1 MAIINWQRVM
11 HVVRKEL
18 LQLKRDKKMMGPI
31 FIAPIFQLLVFGY
44 AITSDIKNVHTVM
57 VDMDHSQYSRQLIER
72 FRGAGETFSLDKQ
85 ADSPVLVDKLLDS
98 GLSQL
103 AIVIPKG
110 FQRAIGRGDTAPVQA
125 ILDGSDSKTAS
136 LINSYVN
143 AVVSGFSRQR
153 VDTWLRARG
162 STLQMPLQVRPR
174 NWYNP
179 DMRSVN
185 YMVPGVLC
193 LILMVV
199 TMMLTSLSI
208 VREREIG
215 TLEQIIVTPITNL
228 ELMLGK
234 MIPFA
239 IIGMVDVV
247 LILLVSTLWFKVPIA
262 GSILLLLVLTMVFL
276 TATLGL
282 GLFIS
287 TISRTQQ
294 QAMMVSFFIMQP
306 SILLSGFMFPVDN
319 MPQAIRLL
327 TTVIPLRYYLEIVRG
342 IFLRGVGIEVLWPQ
356 TLALVGLTA
365 LLVWGSVKRFVKQ
378 VG

>member
-44 AITSDIKNVHTVM
+44 AITADIKNVHTVI
-57 VDMDHSQYSRQLIER
+57 VDMDHSQYSRQLTER

-85 ADSPVLVDKLLDS
+85 ADSPALVDKLLDS
-98 GLSQL
+98 GQSQL

-110 FQRAIGRGDTAPVQA
+110 FQRAIGRGETAPVQA

-239 IIGMVDVV
+239 IIGMIDVV
-247 LILLVSTLWFKVPIA
+247 LILLVSTLWFKVHIV
-262 GSILLLLVLTMVFL
+262 GSIILLLVLTMVFL

-287 TISRTQQ
+287 TVSRTQQ

-365 LLVWGSVKRFVKQ
+365 LLMWGSVKRFVKQ

>member
-18 LQLKRDKKMMGPI
+18 LQLKRDKKMMAPI
-31 FIAPIFQLLVFGY
+31 FIAPIIQLLVFGY

-72 FRGAGETFSLDKQ
+72 FRGAGVTFSIDKQ

-98 GLSQL
+98 GQSQL

-110 FQRAIGRGDTAPVQA
+110 FQRAIGRGETAPVQA

-228 ELMLGK
+228 ELMMGK

-239 IIGMVDVV
+239 IIGMIDVV
-247 LILLVSTLWFKVPIA
+247 LILLVATQWFHVPIA
-262 GSILLLLVLTMVFL
+262 GSIPLLLVLTMVFL

-365 LLVWGSVKRFVKQ
+365 LLMWGSVKRFVKQ

>member
-18 LQLKRDKKMMGPI
+18 LQLKRDKKMMAPI

-44 AITSDIKNVHTVM
+44 AITSDIKHVHTVI

-72 FRGAGETFSLDKQ
+72 FRGAGETFSLDRQ
-85 ADSPVLVDKLLDS
+85 ADSPASVDKLLDS
-98 GLSQL
+98 GQSQL

-110 FQRAIGRGDTAPVQA
+110 FQRAIGRGETAPVQA

-239 IIGMVDVV
+239 IIGMIDVV
-247 LILLVSTLWFKVPIA
+247 IILLVATMWFKVPIA
-262 GSILLLLVLTMVFL
+262 GSIVLLLLLTMVFL
-276 TATLGL
+276 AATLGL

-319 MPQAIRLL
+319 MPQAIRVL

-365 LLVWGSVKRFVKQ
+365 LLMWGSVKRFVKQ

>member
-18 LQLKRDKKMMGPI
+18 LQLKRDKKMLAPI

-44 AITSDIKNVHTVM
+44 AITSDIKHVNTAI
-57 VDMDHSQYSRQLIER
+57 VDMDQSQYSRQLTER
-72 FRGAGETFSLDKQ
+72 FRGAGETFSIVSRPQ
-85 ADSPVLVDKLLDS
+85 STTEVDQLLDS
-98 GLSQL
+98 SQCML

-110 FQRAIGRGDTAPVQA
+110 FQRKLGRGETSPVQA

-136 LINSYVN
+136 LISSYVT
-143 AVVSGFSRQR
+143 AVVGGYSRQR
-153 VDTWLRARG
+153 VDIWLRARG
-162 STLQMPLQVRPR
+162 STLQMPLQIRAR

-215 TLEQIIVTPITNL
+215 TLEQIIVTPITNF

-239 IIGMVDVV
+239 MIGMIDVV
-247 LILLVSTLWFKVPIA
+247 LILVAATAWFHVPIA
-262 GSILLLLVLTMVFL
+262 GSVPLLLSLTMVFL
-276 TATLGL
+276 VATLAL
-282 GLFIS
+282 GLFVS

-319 MPQAIRLL
+319 MPQSIRLL
-327 TTVIPLRYYLEIVRG
+327 TTLIPLRYYLEIVRG
-342 IFLRGVGIEVLWPQ
+342 IFLRGVGIDVLWPQ
-356 TLALVGLTA
+356 TLALIGLTA
-365 LLVWGSVKRFVKQ
+365 LLMWGSVKRFVK
-378 VG
+378 